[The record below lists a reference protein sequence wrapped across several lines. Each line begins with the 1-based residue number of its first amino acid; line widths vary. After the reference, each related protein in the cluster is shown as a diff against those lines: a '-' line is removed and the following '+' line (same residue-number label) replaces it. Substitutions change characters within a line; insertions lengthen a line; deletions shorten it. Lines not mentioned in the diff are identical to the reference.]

1 MLGME
6 AAGRCVWQG
15 QSTLQTEEQKNE
27 VVEAT
32 VPLLSNLSLVFLK
45 RNDAHN
51 CVRAANLGLT
61 LADRLKEKPASLQ
74 AKLLYRRGL
83 GRSQAKDFSDALKD
97 FVESARL
104 LPEDREIRRTLD
116 ECKARAK
123 EQNDRSDDTWRGA
136 MSDSPKVKVPLT
148 DRFLIT
154 LRRWLRATKRRA
166 RQVTS
171 LTAVR
176 CCSSH
181 LQVAGGCQECRDF
194 LNHRHHL
201 ARTIVCL
208 CLWIITEAFAA
219 PVSLG
224 AEMTITYEL
233 YLLQQLIDLA
243 EAPTV
248 PSWTWGGGSIRSRR
262 TASKCLCLC
271 ERLADSD
278 IEEADIE
285 ALARSKLNSGEY
297 ILGEEP
303 KLDQDKD
310 YEVQDRICIAPLLL
324 QRQSELEYKV
334 PEGAKRVPWVDTMA
348 IDGQTELPKGV
359 TAKDGVKLESI
370 FLGCPEPTQLAVKF
384 LADCRHGFRRR
395 SGSLQKATGDA
406 HPLHKAK

>member
-1 MLGME
+1 MGHTQVWDIDEEPLLRHFCLKEECAEVIKWFKDASYERPEDFRERLNLAKSLRELSNNRIKESAVQEGMMLALGSLH
-6 AAGRCVWQG
+6 CLDFNKG

-166 RQVTS
+166 RQAVAKNAETFLTIGIIS
-171 LTAVR
+171 L
-176 CCSSH
+176 
-181 LQVAGGCQECRDF
+181 
-194 LNHRHHL
+194 
-201 ARTIVCL
+201 
-208 CLWIITEAFAA
+208 
-219 PVSLG
+219 
-224 AEMTITYEL
+224 
-233 YLLQQLIDLA
+233 
-243 EAPTV
+243 
-248 PSWTWGGGSIRSRR
+248 
-262 TASKCLCLC
+262 
-271 ERLADSD
+271 
-278 IEEADIE
+278 
-285 ALARSKLNSGEY
+285 
-297 ILGEEP
+297 
-303 KLDQDKD
+303 
-310 YEVQDRICIAPLLL
+310 APLCACVFGLLLKLL
-324 QRQSELEYKV
+324 QR
-334 PEGAKRVPWVDTMA
+334 P
-348 IDGQTELPKGV
+348 
-359 TAKDGVKLESI
+359 
-370 FLGCPEPTQLAVKF
+370 
-384 LADCRHGFRRR
+384 
-395 SGSLQKATGDA
+395 
-406 HPLHKAK
+406 